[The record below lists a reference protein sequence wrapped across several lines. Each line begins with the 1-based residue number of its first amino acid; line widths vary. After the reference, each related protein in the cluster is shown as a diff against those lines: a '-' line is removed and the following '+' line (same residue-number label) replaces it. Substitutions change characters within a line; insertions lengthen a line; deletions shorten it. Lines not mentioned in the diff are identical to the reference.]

1 MKKVLLLA
9 GAMLALTSSLA
20 LAQGNIDLAW
30 NDCSIGWGG
39 VGLSDQANNCNNTG
53 ALTLVA
59 SFSPPDTM
67 KQFNGHAGVVDIQ
80 VAAASLDNW
89 WHLETGGCR
98 AGRMSGSFDF
108 VAGPFSCFDVW
119 AGGASGGINL
129 GTIGA
134 NRIRARTVC
143 AIPGVTQVDPGVEYY
158 VFKLTISK
166 VQSTGVG
173 SCAGCT
179 DPACIVFNQILVTQ
193 PAGVGDFTITT
204 GPQQY
209 ATYKGGTGV
218 TSGCPLATPTRKG
231 TWGSVKALYR

>member
-1 MKKVLLLA
+1 MKRVLLLA

-20 LAQGNIDLAW
+20 FAVGDINLGW
-30 NDCSIGWGG
+30 NDCAMPYG
-39 VGLSDQANNCNNTG
+39 VGTSDIANNCNNTG

-59 SFSPPDTM
+59 SFAPPVDM
-67 KQFNGHAGVVDIQ
+67 AEFNGHAGVVDIQ

-89 WHLETGGCR
+89 WHMETGGCR

-129 GTIGA
+129 GLVGS
-134 NRIRARTVC
+134 NRLRVRTVC
-143 AIPGVTQVDPGVEYY
+143 AVPGVAPILADGTEYY

-166 VQSTGVG
+166 LQSAGTG

-179 DPACIVFNQILVTQ
+179 DPACIVFNNLLLTQ
-193 PAGVGDFTITT
+193 PAGVGDYTLTT
-204 GPQQY
+204 GPAQY
-209 ATYKGGTGV
+209 ATYKAGTGV
-218 TSGCPLATPTRKG
+218 TGGCPAATPTRSG